1 MSALTI
7 LNSPAKEVLLVKL
20 NMETQKECYYVI
32 SDVNGQEV
40 CTGRCAVQDK
50 LMPIAVDFLHRG
62 IYLFSL
68 VHKSEFLMHSFVK
81 A

>member
-32 SDVNGQEV
+32 SDGMDRKFVPAG
-40 CTGRCAVQDK
+40 VQY
-50 LMPIAVDFLHRG
+50 RTN
-62 IYLFSL
+62 
-68 VHKSEFLMHSFVK
+68 
-81 A
+81 